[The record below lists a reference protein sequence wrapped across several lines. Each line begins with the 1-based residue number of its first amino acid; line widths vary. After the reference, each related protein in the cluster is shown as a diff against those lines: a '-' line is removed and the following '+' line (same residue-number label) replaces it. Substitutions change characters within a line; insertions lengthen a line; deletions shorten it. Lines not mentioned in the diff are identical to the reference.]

1 LFKDDLIKFKTKGN
15 KKNPSRHLLAYFKYI
30 KSDGKIAYQRHKKA
44 EIERKKSD
52 NKKGFIDILL
62 ATKSDLQSIKKYQV
76 SILGDYQE
84 VINEKRLPLIKQ
96 TRKNKSKQQK

>member
-1 LFKDDLIKFKTKGN
+1 LENHLY
-15 KKNPSRHLLAYFKYI
+15 KNLL
-30 KSDGKIAYQRHKKA
+30 DNYQRHNKA

-76 SILGDYQE
+76 SMCH
-84 VINEKRLPLIKQ
+84 
-96 TRKNKSKQQK
+96 KNCS

>member
-1 LFKDDLIKFKTKGN
+1 LFLRVCLISGKRFSLIT
-15 KKNPSRHLLAYFKYI
+15 LLAYFKYI
-30 KSDGKIAYQRHKKA
+30 QSDGKIAYQRHNKA

-96 TRKNKSKQQK
+96 MRKNKSKQQK

>member
-1 LFKDDLIKFKTKGN
+1 VAQYLLQSLSAVKQWVRHYRILFGIVLLV
-15 KKNPSRHLLAYFKYI
+15 KKMIIIHYLWYCYFL
-30 KSDGKIAYQRHKKA
+30 
-44 EIERKKSD
+44 
-52 NKKGFIDILL
+52 NLVLL

-96 TRKNKSKQQK
+96 MRKNKSKQQK